1 MDPEPEGL
9 EALAASI
16 VSTFSGLTEY
26 IPAVVV
32 GAIGVALFFWGVPK
46 LIGLFKRVAS

>member
-1 MDPEPEGL
+1 MDPDP
-9 EALAASI
+9 LADLADSI
-16 VSTFSGLTEY
+16 VTTFSGLTTY
-26 IPAVVV
+26 IPAIVL

>member
-1 MDPEPEGL
+1 MTDP
-9 EALAASI
+9 LATLADSI
-16 VSTFSGLTEY
+16 VDTFAGVTEY
-26 IPAVVV
+26 IPAIVV

>member
-1 MDPEPEGL
+1 MDPTPL
-9 EALAASI
+9 ETLAGEI
-16 VSTFSGLTEY
+16 VTTFTELVDY

>member
-1 MDPEPEGL
+1 MPVDP
-9 EALAASI
+9 LADLADSI
-16 VSTFSGLTEY
+16 VTTFSGLTEY
-26 IPAVVV
+26 IPAIVV